1 MLSER
6 FSGDLSTH
14 ADQAWHS
21 HESSEFPIYDFENSH
36 FRFLNQKKHCNE
48 NAHIGN
54 RENEDSCRPHRGR
67 AWSARVVGSRQNRS
81 DNIWTPKSKIYIFHN
96 IEIII
101 FRVSLLGFGENGDR
115 RWGNDGWMMQ
125 RKYTPLPIPI
135 KSLCTNFE
143 SKPSKT
149 KVVSSVQLQNQG
161 LDLLTNAC
169 IFCAA

>member
-1 MLSER
+1 MKSKCCLSGFAATLLLGR
-6 FSGDLSTH
+6 TRLDLDMACTSPH
-14 ADQAWHS
+14 FH
-21 HESSEFPIYDFENSH
+21 DFQYAH
-36 FRFLNQKKHCNE
+36 FRCSVFFWLKKRKCE
-48 NAHIGN
+48 FSKSSIGN
-54 RENEDSCRPHRGR
+54 SDDSCECQ
-67 AWSARVVGSRQNRS
+67 AWSAWVLRSPENRS

-161 LDLLTNAC
+161 LDLLT
-169 IFCAA
+169 